1 MGIDGLAGFKG
12 QFIFEAK
19 LVTMMLLMMRA
30 MLRLLMRVLM
40 KKMRVTMKMPKMG
53 AASCH
58 WRDIGSC

>member
-40 KKMRVTMKMPKMG
+40 KMRVTMKMPKMG
-53 AASCH
+53 AAACH
-58 WRDIGSC
+58 